1 MPHVK
6 NLSLALRR
14 AANLPK
20 NLSLSLWF
28 SSSYV
33 NARPGLYRE
42 TALARSVQSG
52 VPVCMDTFVM
62 HL

>member
-28 SSSYV
+28 QLFLI
-33 NARPGLYRE
+33 NARPGLTTY
-42 TALARSVQSG
+42 SSD
-52 VPVCMDTFVM
+52 DTFRTFLPFVT
-62 HL
+62 L